1 MKFLITSRDMSAPFL
16 RPIALC
22 AAAVAAG
29 LLAGGCAAVKV
40 RVAPAAQWLREVGR
54 EHRPERRL
62 GVLVEAARRSL
73 PGALL
78 GDRADTA
85 AYLEALC
92 GIVEIEKHGH
102 WLLQPDPV
110 AGATRR
116 LTVVRAGR
124 GVLDP
129 SAADELVAAGRISIR
144 GLRDRSKQDGFGLPM
159 VAWFRAG
166 SAFLAREPGVPPAGM
181 AVPVTAVLTF
191 DGAGGARLQFVR
203 ALQSETVRVGGR
215 ERKLA
220 ADFSAPLALLIAKG
234 ANRALDVVSLIF
246 PMKHLHRMGLYQL
259 QPYEPG
265 KIPVVLVHGLMSRP
279 ETWRE
284 AVNELLADRE
294 IRRNYQF
301 WFYLYP
307 TGLPVWKS
315 AAGLRSELDR
325 FNAALAPRARTR
337 AERARLGGKV
347 LVGHSMGGLVSSLE
361 IREGGEHLWGR
372 FSDKKFADVPLP
384 ESARERLHQLV
395 VFSPRTDVSRVVFM
409 AVPHRGSPIA
419 LRRSVGLA
427 AGMVRFAFPELQPHR
442 RLLLMKL
449 RDDVRR
455 HFAVPANSIRFLRED
470 SPFLLAILELPRDER
485 IPVHSIIGDR
495 GRNDAPL
502 GGDGVVPYRSA
513 HFPGATSEKIVPSG
527 HDPHE
532 HPEGIRELARILRE
546 AL

>member
-1 MKFLITSRDMSAPFL
+1 M
-16 RPIALC
+16 
-22 AAAVAAG
+22 
-29 LLAGGCAAVKV
+29 LAGGCVAVKV
-40 RVAPAAQWLREVGR
+40 RVAAPAASAAQWLRDAGA
-54 EHRPERRL
+54 ERRAEKRL
-62 GVLVEAARRSL
+62 
-73 PGALL
+73 GALL
-78 GDRADTA
+78 EEARLALSGALRGDEADAA
-85 AYLEALC
+85 AYREALRA
-92 GIVEIEKHGH
+92 IVEIENHRD
-102 WLLQPDPV
+102 WLLQPDA
-110 AGATRR
+110 AGARR
-116 LTVVRAGR
+116 LIVVRAGT

-129 SAADELVAAGRISIR
+129 SAADGLVAADRVDIR
-144 GLRDRSKQDGFGLPM
+144 GLRERTVQAGLGLPM
-159 VAWFRAG
+159 VAWFRTG
-166 SAFLAREPGVPPAGM
+166 SAFLAGEPGAPPAGM
-181 AVPVTAVLTF
+181 TVPVTAVLTF
-191 DGAGGARLQFVR
+191 DGAGAAELRFVR
-203 ALQSETVRVGGR
+203 TLQADTVRVGGR
-215 ERKLA
+215 ERRLA

-234 ANRALDVVSLIF
+234 ANRSLDVVSLMF
-246 PMKHLHRMGLYQL
+246 PMKYLHRMGLYQL

-301 WFYLYP
+301 WFFLYP

-315 AAGLRSELDR
+315 AAGLRAELDR
-325 FNAALAPRARTR
+325 FNTALAPRAHTA
-337 AERARLGGKV
+337 AERVRLNGKV
-347 LVGHSMGGLVSSLE
+347 LVGHSMGGLISSLE
-361 IREGGEHLWGR
+361 IREGGERLWAH

-384 ESARERLHQLV
+384 PSARERIKQLI

-427 AGMVRFAFPELQPHR
+427 ASLVHFALPELQPHR
-442 RLLLMKL
+442 RLLMMKL
-449 RDDVRR
+449 REDVRR

-470 SPFLLAILELPRDER
+470 SPFLLAILDLPRDER
-485 IPVHSIIGDR
+485 IPVHSVIGDR

-513 HFPGATSEKIVPSG
+513 HFPGAASEKIVPSG